1 MRAAV
6 FGLGWWGKRIIV
18 SLAGSDK
25 ITITHG
31 IDPAPAGREDFM
43 REHGVTL
50 SDDVDAAFADP
61 EIDAVI
67 IATPNSLH
75 EPLVLRAVK
84 AGKQVFCEK
93 PLALNVASAKRMLDA
108 CGKAGVVLGIGHERR
123 FEPALVDM
131 KQKVDAGVIGRPL
144 HVETNFSHSIFGSA
158 ISGTWRFDP
167 KEAPGAGFTGR
178 GIHLTDYFVWM
189 FGRAKTVWAVTTGLA
204 SKPPATDTVSA
215 HITFENG
222 MTGMIGVLTTT
233 PFYGRFTVFGTEGW
247 IEVIEPSN
255 AESDDPQ
262 ELIVCDDKAKR
273 AVTKYPRTN
282 SVRDN
287 FEAWADAVACRAP
300 YLFTP
305 EQMLA
310 NIEIFEAIV
319 TSAERHH
326 TVEIGNNR
334 GGAYERGP

>member
-6 FGLGWWGKRIIV
+6 FGLGWWGKRIIM
-18 SLAGSDK
+18 SLADSEK
-25 ITITHG
+25 IRITHG
-31 IDPAPAGREDFM
+31 IDPEPVGRENFL
-43 REHGVTL
+43 RQYGVTL
-50 SDDVDAAFADP
+50 SDDADAAFANPD
-61 EIDAVI
+61 IDAVI

-75 EPLVLRAVK
+75 EPLLLRAIE

-93 PLALNVASAKRMLDA
+93 PLALNVESARRMLDA
-108 CGKAGVVLGIGHERR
+108 CEKAGIVLGIGHERR
-123 FEPALVDM
+123 FEPALFEM
-131 KQKVDAGVIGRPL
+131 KQKVEAGVIGRPL

-158 ISGTWRFDP
+158 ISGSWRFDP

-178 GIHLTDYFVWM
+178 GIHLTDYVVWM
-189 FGRAKTVWAVTTGLA
+189 FGPAKTVWAVTTGLV

-215 HITFENG
+215 HITFQNG

-262 ELIVCDDKAKR
+262 ELIVCDAKAR
-273 AVTKYPRTN
+273 RTITKYPRTN

-287 FEAWADAVACRAP
+287 FEAWADAAEGRAA
-300 YLFTP
+300 YVFTP
-305 EQMLA
+305 EQILA
-310 NIEIFEAIV
+310 NMQIFEAIV
-319 TSAERHH
+319 SSAERHQA
-326 TVEIGNNR
+326 VEID
-334 GGAYERGP
+334 

>member
-6 FGLGWWGKRIIV
+6 IGLGWWGKRIIK
-18 SLAGSDK
+18 SLAGGEK
-25 ITITHG
+25 IEITHG
-31 IDPAPAGREDFM
+31 IDIAPDQFREFAA
-43 REHGVTL
+43 EHGVAL
-50 SDDVDAAFADP
+50 GGDFNAALADP
-61 EIDAVI
+61 AIDAVI

-75 EPLVLRAVK
+75 EPMVIKAVG

-93 PLALNVASAKRMLDA
+93 PLALNVASAERMIEA
-108 CGKAGVVLGIGHERR
+108 CRKAGTVLGIGHERR
-123 FEPALVDM
+123 WEPALFEM
-131 KQKVDAGVIGRPL
+131 KQKVESGVIGRPL

-158 ISGTWRFDP
+158 ISGAWRFDP

-189 FGRAKTVWAVTTGLA
+189 FGPAKTVWAVTTGLA

-215 HITFENG
+215 HITFQNG

-255 AESDDPQ
+255 AESNDPQ
-262 ELIVCDDKAKR
+262 ELVVCDAKAKR
-273 AVTKYPRTN
+273 TVTKYPRTN

-287 FEAWADAVACRAP
+287 FEAWADAAEGGAP
-300 YLFTP
+300 YPFTP
-305 EQMLA
+305 EQILA
-310 NIEIFEAIV
+310 NMQIFEAIV
-319 TSAERHH
+319 TSAERHQA
-326 TVEIGNNR
+326 VEIG
-334 GGAYERGP
+334 

>member
-6 FGLGWWGKRIIV
+6 FGLGWWGKRIIM
-18 SLAGSDK
+18 SLTDSDK

-31 IDPAPAGREDFM
+31 IDTAPAGREDFM
-43 REHGVTL
+43 REYGVTL
-50 SDDVDAAFADP
+50 SADVDAAFANP

-75 EPLVLRAVK
+75 EPMLLRAIE

-93 PLALNVASAKRMLDA
+93 PLALNVASAERMIAA
-108 CGKAGVVLGIGHERR
+108 CNKAGVVLGIGHERR

-131 KQKVDAGVIGRPL
+131 KKKVDAGVIGKPL

-158 ISGTWRFDP
+158 ISGSWRFDP
-167 KEAPGAGFTGR
+167 KEAPAAGFTGR

-189 FGRAKTVWAVTTGLA
+189 FGPARTVWAVTTGLA
-204 SKPPATDTVSA
+204 SKPPASDTVSA
-215 HITFENG
+215 HITFRNG

-247 IEVIEPSN
+247 IEAIEPKN
-255 AESDDPQ
+255 AESNEPQ
-262 ELIVCDDKAKR
+262 ELIVCDADAQR
-273 AVTKYPRTN
+273 TVTKYPRTN

-287 FEAWADAVACRAP
+287 FEAWADAVAGRTE

-310 NIEIFEAIV
+310 NIQIFEAIA
-319 TSAERHH
+319 TSAERGEA
-326 TVEIGNNR
+326 VQIV
-334 GGAYERGP
+334 

>member
-6 FGLGWWGKRIIV
+6 FGLGWWGKRIII
-18 SLAGSDK
+18 SLADSKK

-31 IDPAPAGREDFM
+31 IDLAPAGREEFM

-50 SDDVDAAFADP
+50 SDDVDGAFANPD
-61 EIDAVI
+61 IDAII

-75 EPLVLRAVK
+75 EPMVLRAIE

-93 PLALNVASAKRMLDA
+93 PLSLTVASAKRMIDA
-108 CGKAGVVLGIGHERR
+108 CQKAGKVLGIGHERR

-131 KQKVDAGVIGRPL
+131 KQKVDAGVIGKPL
-144 HVETNFSHSIFGSA
+144 HVETNFSHAIFGSS
-158 ISGTWRFDP
+158 ISGSWRFDP

-178 GIHLTDYFVWM
+178 GIHLTDYFAWM
-189 FGRAKTVWAVTTGLA
+189 FGAPKTIWAVTTGLA
-204 SKPPATDTVSA
+204 SKPPVMDTVSA
-215 HITFENG
+215 HITFQNG
-222 MTGMIGVLTTT
+222 MTGQIGVLTTT

-247 IEVIEPSN
+247 IEVIEPAN
-255 AESDDPQ
+255 AESNEPQ
-262 ELIVCDDKAKR
+262 ELIICDAEAKR
-273 AVTKYPRTN
+273 TVKQYTRTN

-287 FEAWADAVACRAP
+287 FEAWADAVEGRAD

-310 NIEIFEAIV
+310 NMQIFEGIV
-319 TSAERHH
+319 RSAELGEPVRI
-326 TVEIGNNR
+326 E
-334 GGAYERGP
+334 

>member
-6 FGLGWWGKRIIV
+6 IGLGWWGKRIIK
-18 SLAGSDK
+18 SLAGSEK
-25 ITITHG
+25 IKITHG
-31 IDPAPAGREDFM
+31 IDIAPDQFREFAA
-43 REHGVTL
+43 EHGVAL
-50 SDDVDAAFADP
+50 GGDFNAALADP
-61 EIDAVI
+61 AIDAVI

-75 EPLVLRAVK
+75 EPMVISAVE

-93 PLALNVASAKRMLDA
+93 PLALNVASAERMIEA
-108 CGKAGVVLGIGHERR
+108 CRKAGIVLGIGHERR
-123 FEPALVDM
+123 WEPALFEM
-131 KQKVDAGVIGRPL
+131 KRKVEAGVIGRPL

-158 ISGTWRFDP
+158 ISGAWRFDP

-189 FGRAKTVWAVTTGLA
+189 FGPAKTVWAVTTGLA

-215 HITFENG
+215 HITFQNG

-255 AESDDPQ
+255 AESNDPQ
-262 ELIVCDDKAKR
+262 ELVVCDAKAR
-273 AVTKYPRTN
+273 RTANKYPRTN

-287 FEAWADAVACRAP
+287 FEAWAAACEGGPTYRI
-300 YLFTP
+300 TP

-310 NIEIFEAIV
+310 NMQIFEAIV
-319 TSAERHH
+319 TSADRRQ
-326 TVEIGNNR
+326 VIEIC
-334 GGAYERGP
+334 